1 MNCFQSITQYI
12 NSEQNSTGYNK
23 NACHFFALKTAY
35 EFMKKREGSKTT
47 HESNIYFAVNL
58 NKLYQNQDMYF
69 DEIIKF
75 TSLKQ
80 SDVCATSTEL
90 IETGQYPLDLLFPN
104 TTYCTII
111 LKNAKYFVVVH
122 HDGTYYVRDCH
133 EPFQYEFATRSDMI
147 NHLNKT
153 YQLMESIIVDGFPIP
168 EFSSIEY
175 IVIDK
180 PFIFELTGE
189 KLNIETP
196 IKMKDTNFGL
206 QIEDMQYEHSEED
219 KIIINENNKNNII
232 EIKNDVP
239 KNWDDEDEEEINND
253 NDDYEDMPELEAP
266 M

>member
-12 NSEQNSTGYNK
+12 NSEQNNASYNK

-35 EFMKKREGSKTT
+35 EFMKKKEGSKTT

-75 TSLKQ
+75 TSLKPN
-80 SDVCATSTEL
+80 DVCATSTEL
-90 IETGQYPLDLLFPN
+90 IETGQYSLELLFPDNN
-104 TTYCTII
+104 TSYATII
-111 LKNAKYFVVVH
+111 LKNAKYFVILH
-122 HDGTYYVRDCH
+122 HDGKYYVRDCH
-133 EPFQYEFATRSDMI
+133 EPFQYEFLTRYDMI

-153 YQLMESIIVDGFPIP
+153 YQLMESIIVDGLAIP

-175 IVIDK
+175 IIIDK

-189 KLNIETP
+189 KPNIEVP
-196 IKMKDTNFGL
+196 VKMKNTDYGL
-206 QIEDMQYEHSEED
+206 QIEQVEYENNEVD
-219 KIIINENNKNNII
+219 KITINKNNNSI
-232 EIKNDVP
+232 EQNMPKNVP
-239 KNWDDEDEEEINND
+239 KNWDDEDEEHTNES
-253 NDDYEDMPELEAP
+253 DYEDMPELEPP